1 MGGWRIDAQPQE
13 VQDLSLEA
21 LARQLAE
28 SRALLGEHLTLYQI
42 HSATEEN
49 GVLGSVK
56 VLDALRQLRAGSLA
70 VGVTVSGPDQART
83 IDHVIA
89 LELFDTVHATWN
101 LLEPSS
107 GPALERAHAAGLKVI
122 VKESL
127 ANGRLAPDGDQPALL
142 AAAAARG
149 VSADTLAIAAA
160 LAQPWANIVLSGAV
174 SVDTL
179 QSNLAATPELWDAEL
194 AQLAAPLAI
203 PAAVYWHDRSRR
215 PWT

>member
-1 MGGWRIDAQPQE
+1 M
-13 VQDLSLEA
+13 
-21 LARQLAE
+21 
-28 SRALLGEHLTLYQI
+28 
-42 HSATEEN
+42 
-49 GVLGSVK
+49 
-56 VLDALRQLRAGSLA
+56 
-70 VGVTVSGPDQART
+70 
-83 IDHVIA
+83 IA
-89 LELFDTVHATWN
+89 LELFDTVQATWN

-122 VKESL
+122 VKEPL